1 MAFRQKCMSNTSNH
15 RAKTYFG
22 MQFITATIST
32 TLVLVLL
39 GLVVFSWFMAHELSG
54 YVRENVNLTLVLKD
68 GTDGGQTSRLKQQL
82 EALPQIKEAIF
93 ISSEEALKEQS
104 EVLGTDPTE
113 FIGFNPFAPSFE
125 LKLNASYVHSDSIAA
140 LEDQLKELPVVTEV
154 EYQKAL
160 IDDINHNIG
169 VIGLVLLGL
178 ALILLIISFALIN
191 NTIRLMIYA
200 KRFLIHTM
208 KLVGASRS
216 FIRRPFLIRSF
227 WQGLLAGLLAIAV
240 LSALAYWVVTYE
252 PDMIQIITPR
262 VMLYVV
268 VTVLVLGVAIT
279 MLCTYFSINKFL
291 KMNEN
296 ALYYI

>member
-1 MAFRQKCMSNTSNH
+1 MSSTSNH

-22 MQFITATIST
+22 MQFITATVST

-39 GLVVFSWFMAHELSG
+39 GLVVFSWFMARELSA
-54 YVRENVNLTLVLKD
+54 YVRENVNLTLVLKEGAD
-68 GTDGGQTSRLKQQL
+68 ERQIDLLRKQL
-82 EALPQIKEAIF
+82 EELPQVKEVNF

-113 FIGFNPFAPSFE
+113 FIGFNPFSPSFE
-125 LKLNASYVHSDSIAA
+125 LQLNALYVHNDSIAT
-140 LEDQLKELPVVTEV
+140 LESQLNELPLVSEV

-169 VIGLVLLGL
+169 IIGLVLMGL
-178 ALILLIISFALIN
+178 ALVLLIISFALIN

-216 FIRRPFLIRSF
+216 FIRKPFMVRSF
-227 WQGLLAGLLAIAV
+227 WQGLLAGLLALAV
-240 LSALAYWVVTYE
+240 LCALTYWVVTYE
-252 PDMIQIITPR
+252 PDMLQIITMQ
-262 VMLYVV
+262 VMLAVV
-268 VTVLVLGVAIT
+268 GTVLVLGVAIT
-279 MLCTYFSINKFL
+279 MLCTFFSINKFL